1 MTKVITGIL
10 GVFVPWWLNGGM
22 SISALDVIRKKRDR
36 DELSREEIDF
46 FIHGYT
52 RGEIPDSQAAAWLMA
67 VVLRGL
73 TVQETAYL
81 TDAMLY
87 SGEVLDLSA
96 LSAPKVDKHS
106 TGGVGDKTSFVL
118 APLAAA
124 GGLIVPMISGRG
136 LGHTGG
142 TLDKYEAIPGVSVN
156 LPLPRFREILETC
169 GCAIVGATAEIAPAD
184 KRLYALRNATGTVES
199 PFLICA
205 SIMSKKLAE
214 GIDALVLDV
223 KAGSGSFMKYDED
236 AMHVA
241 RLMVETGR
249 RMGKKTVALITDMD
263 QPLGFNVG
271 NALELEEAVAVLR
284 GGGPEDLRQLCLELV
299 GWMFH
304 LGRRV
309 DSVEEG
315 KRLGIEL
322 IRSGKAFD
330 RFRQMVGLQG
340 GDVKVVDDS
349 SRLPKAQGK
358 LEVASPR
365 TGYVTS
371 IQCEAIGKASVILG
385 SGRESEGDAV
395 DAAVGIVLHKKV
407 AQPVKAGEPL
417 CTIHYNSQARLDRA
431 LPLIEQSFE
440 IGDAPREPCP
450 IVRQVIT
457 VS

>member
-1 MTKVITGIL
+1 MT
-10 GVFVPWWLNGGM
+10 
-22 SISALDVIRKKRDR
+22 ISALEVIRKKRGGV
-36 DELSREEIDF
+36 ELSREEIDF
-46 FIHGYT
+46 FIRGYT
-52 RGEIPDSQAAAWLMA
+52 QGEIPDSQAAAWLMA

-73 TVQETAYL
+73 TVQETACL

-87 SGEVLDLSA
+87 SGEVLDLSV
-96 LSAPKVDKHS
+96 LPAPKVDKHS
-106 TGGVGDKTSFVL
+106 TGGVGDKTSFML

-156 LPLPRFREILETC
+156 LTLPQFREVLESC

-184 KRLYALRNATGTVES
+184 KKLYALRNATGTVES

-223 KAGSGSFMKYDED
+223 KAGSGSFMKHDED
-236 AMHVA
+236 AALVA
-241 RLMVETGR
+241 KLMVETGR

-263 QPLGFNVG
+263 QPLGRNVG
-271 NALELEEAVAVLR
+271 NALELEEAISILR
-284 GGGPEDLRQLCLELV
+284 GGGAEDLCDLCLTLA

-304 LGRRV
+304 LGGRA

-315 KRLGIEL
+315 KRLSAEL
-322 IRSGKAFD
+322 IRSGKAFE
-330 RFRQMVGLQG
+330 RFRQMVALQG
-340 GDVKVVDDS
+340 GDVKAVDDA

-358 LEVASPR
+358 LDVASPM
-365 TGYVTS
+365 TGYVNS
-371 IQCEAIGKASVILG
+371 IQCEAVGKASVMLG
-385 SGRESEGDAV
+385 GGRESEVDAV
-395 DAAVGIVLHKKV
+395 DPAVGIVLHKKV

-431 LPLIEQSFE
+431 LPLIEQSFQ
-440 IGDAPREPCP
+440 IGDAPPEPTP
-450 IVRQVIT
+450 IVRQVIPEL
-457 VS
+457 

>member
-1 MTKVITGIL
+1 
-10 GVFVPWWLNGGM
+10 M
-22 SISALDVIRKKRDR
+22 SISALDVIRKTRGGE
-36 DELSREEIDF
+36 ELSRAEIDF
-46 FIHGYT
+46 FIRGYT
-52 RGEIPDSQAAAWLMA
+52 RGEIPDSQAAAWLRA

-73 TVQETAYL
+73 TVQETACL

-87 SGEVLDLSA
+87 SGDVLDLSA
-96 LSAPKVDKHS
+96 LPAPKVDKHS
-106 TGGVGDKTSFVL
+106 TGGVGDKTSLVL

-124 GGLIVPMISGRG
+124 GGLIVPMVSGRG

-156 LPLPRFREILETC
+156 LPLPRFREVLETC

-184 KRLYALRNATGTVES
+184 RKLYALRNATGTVQS

-223 KAGSGSFMKYDED
+223 KAGSGSFMKNDED
-236 AMHVA
+236 AAHVA
-241 RLMVETGR
+241 KLMVETGR

-271 NALELEEAVAVLR
+271 NALEVEEAISVLR
-284 GGGPEDLRQLCLELV
+284 GGGPEDLRDLCLELA
-299 GWMFH
+299 GWMFY
-304 LGRRV
+304 LGGRV
-309 DSVEEG
+309 YTVGIG
-315 KRLGIEL
+315 KEL
-322 IRSGKAFD
+322 AGKLIGSGCAFD
-330 RFRQMVGLQG
+330 KFRQMVGLQG
-340 GDVKVVDDS
+340 GDAKAVDDP
-349 SRLPKAQGK
+349 SRLPKSHGK
-358 LEVASPR
+358 LEVACPK

-385 SGRESEGDAV
+385 GGRESEGDAV
-395 DAAVGIVLHKKV
+395 DPAVGIVLHKKV

-431 LPLIEQSFE
+431 LPLIEQS
-440 IGDAPREPCP
+440 IQTGDAPPEPRP
-450 IVRQVIT
+450 IVRQVIPEL
-457 VS
+457 

>member
-1 MTKVITGIL
+1 M
-10 GVFVPWWLNGGM
+10 N
-22 SISALDVIRKKRDR
+22 ISALDVIRKKRDGN
-36 DELSREEIDF
+36 ELSREEVDF
-46 FIHGYT
+46 FIRGYT

-73 TVQETAYL
+73 TRREAADL
-81 TDAMLY
+81 TDAMLH
-87 SGEVLDLSA
+87 SGEVLDLSP

-156 LPLPRFREILETC
+156 LTVPRFREVLGSC

-184 KRLYALRNATGTVES
+184 RKLYALRNVTGTVES

-223 KAGSGSFMKYDED
+223 KTGSGSFLKHDED
-236 AMHVA
+236 ATHVSN
-241 RLMVETGR
+241 LMVETGR

-263 QPLGFNVG
+263 QPLGCKVG
-271 NALELEEAVAVLR
+271 NALEVDEAISVLR
-284 GGGPEDLRQLCLELV
+284 GRGPEDLRQLCLELA

-304 LGRRV
+304 LGGRA

-315 KRLGIEL
+315 KRLSAEL
-322 IRSGKAFD
+322 IGSGKAFE
-330 RFRQMVGLQG
+330 RFRQMVALQG
-340 GDVKVVDDS
+340 GEVEAVDDPR
-349 SRLPKAQGK
+349 RLPKAQSK
-358 LEVASPR
+358 LEVVSPKS
-365 TGYVTS
+365 GYVTS

-385 SGRESEGDAV
+385 GGREKEGDAV
-395 DAAVGIVLHKKV
+395 DPAVGIVLHKKV

-417 CTIHYNSQARLDRA
+417 CTIHYNSPARLDRA
-431 LPLIEQSFE
+431 RPLIEQSFQ
-440 IGDAPREPCP
+440 IGDAPPEPRS
-450 IVRQVIT
+450 IVRRVIAG
-457 VS
+457 S